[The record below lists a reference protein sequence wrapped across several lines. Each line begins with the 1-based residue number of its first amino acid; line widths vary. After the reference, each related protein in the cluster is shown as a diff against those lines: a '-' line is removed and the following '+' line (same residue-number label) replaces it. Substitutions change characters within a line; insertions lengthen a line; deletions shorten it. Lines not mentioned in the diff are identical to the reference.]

1 MTYLEKFFIICYN
14 IRKLAPEKIYS
25 ICYMR
30 FLLSLKKFK
39 TGLIGFS
46 IVLLIIISAVIT
58 SIDVFSQHHESNQNE
73 VEMIEEEDAK
83 EELDA
88 GKMIIEH
95 LVDAHEWHLW
105 NYKGHHVSIPLPIF
119 LIDDGEFYAFWSN
132 KLAHGHHHKGFY
144 LVTEGNNK
152 GKIAKAAHDDG
163 QGHGAEI
170 TETVTIPIDLS
181 ITKNVLAILM
191 STVLLI
197 VMFTSIAR
205 SYKRREG
212 KAPKGLQSLME
223 PIIIFIRDDIAKSS
237 IGEKKYERYM
247 PFLLTVF
254 FFIFLNNLMGI
265 VPFFPGGANVTGNI
279 AVTGVMAIFTFLI
292 TTFSGNRAYWTHIVN
307 APGVPWW
314 LKFPIPLMPI
324 VEIVGIFTKPFVLM
338 VRLFANITAGHTII
352 LGFISLIFIFGNINT
367 FLGFGIGIGF
377 SIPFAVFMSLLELLV
392 AFIQA
397 YVFTLL
403 SALYFGM
410 AIEEHH

>member
-1 MTYLEKFFIICYN
+1 MHLLLFTK
-14 IRKLAPEKIYS
+14 KI
-25 ICYMR
+25 
-30 FLLSLKKFK
+30 K

-46 IVLLIIISAVIT
+46 IVLLMIISAVVT
-58 SIDVFSQHHESNQNE
+58 SYDVFSQHHDSDQSE
-73 VEMIEEEDAK
+73 VEMIEEDAPK
-83 EELDA
+83 EEMDA
-88 GKMIIEH
+88 GKMIIDH
-95 LVDAHEWHLW
+95 LVDSHEWHLW
-105 NYKGHHVSIPLPIF
+105 TYKGHHVSIPLPIL
-119 LIDDGEFYAFWSN
+119 LIDDGDFYAFWSS
-132 KLAHGHHHKGFY
+132 KLAHGHHYKGFY
-144 LVTEGNNK
+144 LSSDGDNK
-152 GKIAKAAHDDG
+152 GKIVKAAQDDG
-163 QGHGAEI
+163 HGNGTNI
-170 TETVTIPIDLS
+170 TEGGADLPIDLS

-191 STVLLI
+191 STFLLI
-197 VMFTSIAR
+197 IMFTSIAR

-212 KAPKGLQSLME
+212 KAPKGLQSFME

-265 VPFFPGGANVTGNI
+265 IPFFPGGANVTGNI
-279 AVTGVMAIFTFLI
+279 AVTGVLAIFTFLI